1 MQQFRWNGMRGVVL
15 PAAIL
20 ALTLGGCSYERFAEG
35 MTSSRSAFS
44 FSDVE
49 WNPYSKASMSVPTT
63 FAQPALTAGEYVNAD
78 GSCAARPET
87 NSDQPESTAVALQ
100 MSECTVVHRLGAP
113 ERVDIGSNE
122 RGERSVKLL
131 YSHGGR
137 PGLYSFTA
145 GRLVQIERVAEPEPP
160 KPQKKPAAK
169 PRRSVT

>member
-1 MQQFRWNGMRGVVL
+1 MRGMFL
-15 PAAIL
+15 PAAVVAL
-20 ALTLGGCSYERFAEG
+20 ALGGCSYERLTEL
-35 MTSSRSAFS
+35 TPNRSAFS
-44 FSDVE
+44 FSDIE

-63 FAQPALTAGEYVNAD
+63 FAQGPLTAGDYVNAD
-78 GSCAARPET
+78 GSCAAAPET
-87 NSDQPESTAVALQ
+87 NSEQQVSTAVALQ
-100 MSECTVVHRLGAP
+100 MPECTVVHRLGAP
-113 ERVDIGSNE
+113 ERVDIATNQ

-131 YSHGGR
+131 YSRGDR